1 MRKNKRVKNEN
12 NFVRE
17 EILQNIEN
25 DRGAKL
31 TGLDEFRLF
40 SKEETD
46 EIIRQYMEKAE
57 DYSPRISNSGIVW
70 LFLKNES
77 AVIANPDGTVTWFA
91 RAISFPTHAFIELRT
106 GEKDLK
112 TIYLPICL
120 VNDRSRKFAEVLL
133 NSTIKKNDTRF
144 CGKDAELVIMTPD
157 GKICVI
163 QLELKSLALSYVAFQ
178 MFPQFFM
185 VRSKSPYC
193 PFCKEAFG
201 QPSGDDNNE

>member
-1 MRKNKRVKNEN
+1 MAG
-12 NFVRE
+12 
-17 EILQNIEN
+17 QNDLRMIS
-25 DRGAKL
+25 AK
-31 TGLDEFRLF
+31 
-40 SKEETD
+40 ETN
-46 EIIRQYMEKAE
+46 EIICQYMEKAE
-57 DYSPRISNSGIVW
+57 DYSPRISNYGMVW

-77 AVIANPDGTVTWFA
+77 AVVANNDGTVTWFA
-91 RAISFPTHAFIELRT
+91 RAISFATHAFIELRT

-120 VNDRSRKFAEVLL
+120 INDRHRKFAEVLL
-133 NSTIKKNDTRF
+133 NSTIQKNDTRF

-178 MFPQFFM
+178 MFPQDFI

-193 PFCKEAFG
+193 PFCKEAFDK
-201 QPSGDDNNE
+201 PSGDDNNE